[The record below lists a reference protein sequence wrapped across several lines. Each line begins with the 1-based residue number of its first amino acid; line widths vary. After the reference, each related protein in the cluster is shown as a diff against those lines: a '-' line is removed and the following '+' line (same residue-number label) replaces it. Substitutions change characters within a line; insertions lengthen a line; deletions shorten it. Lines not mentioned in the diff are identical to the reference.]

1 MLPTILLVVESIPVF
16 NLDVEVYM
24 GKTGSHTWKSQNALE
39 RAEQKGILLRF
50 PRFNTQQSHYSTV
63 CKVDV
68 LSIE

>member
-1 MLPTILLVVESIPVF
+1 MLPAILLVVESISVF

-50 PRFNTQQSHYSTV
+50 PRFNA
-63 CKVDV
+63 
-68 LSIE
+68 

>member
-1 MLPTILLVVESIPVF
+1 MLPAILLVVESTPVF
-16 NLDVEVYM
+16 NLDVEVCM
-24 GKTGSHTWKSQNALE
+24 GKTGSHAWKSQNALE

>member
-1 MLPTILLVVESIPVF
+1 MLPAILLVVEPISVF
-16 NLDVEVYM
+16 NLDAEVFM
-24 GKTGSHTWKSQNALE
+24 RKAWSHAWKSQNALE

>member
-1 MLPTILLVVESIPVF
+1 MLPAILLVVESISVF

-50 PRFNTQQSHYSTV
+50 PRFNTQQSHYSNIYT
-63 CKVDV
+63 VDV

>member
-16 NLDVEVYM
+16 NLDVEVCM
-24 GKTGSHTWKSQNALE
+24 RKAGSHAWKSQNALE

-50 PRFNTQQSHYSTV
+50 PRFNTQQSHYSNICT
-63 CKVDV
+63 VDV